1 EPEDEDEMILPEE
14 EKKEQPLATREAERP
29 QSSFGFVSN
38 VAEEEKDEDE
48 DIFAKLAA
56 TVNAAP
62 EKPTEGEED
71 KPAADS
77 EFDAAAR
84 ELAALLAD
92 EKEEPAPVNEPEPEP
107 IPTWT
112 PPPSWTPPRAVAVKA
127 ERVAPEPKPEPE
139 PEPPMRE
146 YQHPTVDLL
155 NEDTVRKN
163 TDHSEEIAE
172 KIEIL
177 RSTLESFH
185 IRVKEQVDCSRGPT
199 ITRYE
204 LRPEVGVSV
213 RSVMNRIDDISLNLA
228 APVRIEAPIPG
239 KPAIGVEVPNAV
251 RETVF
256 MRTMLE
262 SEAFKNSK
270 KPLDIPLG
278 LGIGGDVQMCNLA
291 AMPHLLVAGTT
302 GSGKSVCI
310 NTILLGL
317 IYKCSPVDLRLIL
330 IDPKQI
336 EFAPYEHIPHL
347 YMPIVTDMQR
357 AAGAL
362 ACAVQEMERRYSL
375 IRDVGVRDIDSYN
388 EAVKNDPD
396 REHLPRIVIVID
408 EFADLK
414 MSCANNDPENFTCR
428 LAQKARAAGIHLI
441 IGTQRPSVDVITG
454 KLKNNIPSRIAFT
467 VMQQVDSRTILD
479 MNGAESLTGKG
490 DMLYMP
496 VGSPKPA
503 RVQGAFVSDGEL
515 ERVVNYVRKNND
527 PLRYNQ
533 AFMDQIEAE

>member
-1 EPEDEDEMILPEE
+1 MILPEE
-14 EKKEQPLATREAERP
+14 EKKEQPLAAREAERP
-29 QSSFGFVSN
+29 QSSFGFVSD

-177 RSTLESFH
+177 RSMLESFH

-262 SEAFKNSK
+262 SDAFKNSK

-278 LGIGGDVQMCNLA
+278 LGLFGEV
-291 AMPHLLVAGTT
+291 
-302 GSGKSVCI
+302 
-310 NTILLGL
+310 
-317 IYKCSPVDLRLIL
+317 
-330 IDPKQI
+330 
-336 EFAPYEHIPHL
+336 
-347 YMPIVTDMQR
+347 
-357 AAGAL
+357 
-362 ACAVQEMERRYSL
+362 
-375 IRDVGVRDIDSYN
+375 
-388 EAVKNDPD
+388 
-396 REHLPRIVIVID
+396 VI
-408 EFADLK
+408 
-414 MSCANNDPENFTCR
+414 C
-428 LAQKARAAGIHLI
+428 
-441 IGTQRPSVDVITG
+441 
-454 KLKNNIPSRIAFT
+454 
-467 VMQQVDSRTILD
+467 
-479 MNGAESLTGKG
+479 
-490 DMLYMP
+490 
-496 VGSPKPA
+496 
-503 RVQGAFVSDGEL
+503 
-515 ERVVNYVRKNND
+515 
-527 PLRYNQ
+527 
-533 AFMDQIEAE
+533 